1 MADGEASDTSD
12 TSDTTKSTWVAVLG
26 PDATVLAVSGAPV
39 AWVGTRLDLR
49 EDVVASVREAAA
61 ELTRAI
67 HHPGRATVA
76 PQLAMGEAHGSARL
90 RLVAIE
96 AIAVRRAPVDLRAL
110 LASTMEVMI
119 QQARALDIDLRV
131 EHDKTLPRAVA
142 LDAEKIAWAVSTLVG
157 NALRYVRQGTRL
169 RPGGTIGVHLG
180 CAEGTGDVVLSV
192 QDDGP
197 GIPAE
202 KLPNIFTR
210 DVAAIHTVGVA
221 LMLVHDVVTAHGG
234 SVDVASSTDAYDHGT
249 TITLRFP
256 VR

>member
-1 MADGEASDTSD
+1 MADGQATD
-12 TSDTTKSTWVAVLG
+12 STWVAVLG
-26 PDATVLAVSGAPV
+26 PDATVLAVSGAPS
-39 AWVGTRLDLR
+39 AWVGTRLDR
-49 EDVVASVREAAA
+49 RDDVPARVRVAAA
-61 ELTRAI
+61 ELAGAI
-67 HHPGRATVA
+67 HHPGRAVVA
-76 PQLAMGEAHGSARL
+76 PQVTLSDAPDAPRL

-119 QQARALDIDLRV
+119 QQARAIDIDLRV
-131 EHDKTLPRAVA
+131 EHDASLRGAVA
-142 LDAEKIAWAVSTLVG
+142 LDAEKVAWAVSTLVG
-157 NALRYVRQGTRL
+157 NAFRYVRQGTRL
-169 RPGGTIGVHLG
+169 RPGGSIRVHLG
-180 CAEGTGDVVLSV
+180 CDERSGDVLLSV

-202 KLPNIFTR
+202 KLPHLFTR

-234 SVDVASSTDAYDHGT
+234 SVNVASSTDAYDHGT
-249 TITLRFP
+249 TVTLRFP

>member
-1 MADGEASDTSD
+1 MAKGTEAE
-12 TSDTTKSTWVAVLG
+12 STWVAVLG
-26 PDATVLAVSGAPV
+26 PDATVLAVSGAP
-39 AWVGTRLDLR
+39 ATWVGTRLDLQG
-49 EDVVASVREAAA
+49 DVSERVREAAA
-61 ELTRAI
+61 ELARAI
-67 HHPGRATVA
+67 HHPGRAVVA
-76 PQLAMGEAHGSARL
+76 PQLAVTEGADAPRL
-90 RLVAIE
+90 RLVALE

-131 EHDKTLPRAVA
+131 EHDATLHGAVA

-169 RPGGTIGVHLG
+169 RPGGSIRVHLG
-180 CAEGTGDVVLSV
+180 CDAQGGDVVLAV

-202 KLPNIFTR
+202 KLPHLFTR

-221 LMLVHDVVTAHGG
+221 LMLVRDVVTAHGG
-234 SVDVASSTDAYDHGT
+234 TVDVTSSTDAYDHGT
-249 TITLRFP
+249 TVTLRFP